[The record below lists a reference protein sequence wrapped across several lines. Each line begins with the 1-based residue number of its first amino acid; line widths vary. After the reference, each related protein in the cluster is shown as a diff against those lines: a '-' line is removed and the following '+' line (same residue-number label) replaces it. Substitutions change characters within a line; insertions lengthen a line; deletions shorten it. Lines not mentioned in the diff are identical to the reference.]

1 MTGLEIAA
9 LVAMFAGAAQ
19 QYQASQEA
27 QSRQQQAIT
36 NSLNAQ
42 EELQKKAESTALDAA
57 QKFDPNQRLKNQEQ
71 ISNEITAGLIA
82 PVSESQQIRSENS
95 GVQGNV
101 SGEYNAAK
109 ANADLNTL
117 KTAESMAR
125 LLGKT
130 TSSNRLRMNEG
141 VDLMNAGQN
150 IDQLNNFSRG
160 QKAADSIAI
169 QQAGQIDPTKVF
181 IGNILQA
188 AGSAGMMYGSGAGG
202 QVTDKATSLANSS
215 ADPIGSLNDSMNWT
229 GGGDQSWI
237 KSFAKAKLF

>member
-9 LVAMFAGAAQ
+9 LVAMFAGAAT

-27 QSRQQQAIT
+27 QARQQQAIT
-36 NSLNAQ
+36 NGLDSQ
-42 EELQKKAESTALDAA
+42 EKLQRKAEQTALDAA
-57 QKFDPNQRLKNQEQ
+57 KPFDPNERLKQQSTIADN
-71 ISNEITAGLIA
+71 ITSGLMA

-101 SGEYNAAK
+101 SGDYNAAK
-109 ANADLNTL
+109 ATADLNTL

-141 VDLMNAGQN
+141 VNLMDAGQN
-150 IDQLNNFSRG
+150 IDQLHNFSNG

-169 QQAGQIDPTKVF
+169 QQAGNIDPTKVF

-188 AGSAGMMYGSGAGG
+188 AGSAGMMYKPTGAGEVSGISMGSGESSPFSIG
-202 QVTDKATSLANSS
+202 KKSSELNSFKFM
-215 ADPIGSLNDSMNWT
+215 G
-229 GGGDQSWI
+229 
-237 KSFAKAKLF
+237 

>member
-42 EELQKKAESTALDAA
+42 EELQKKAE
-57 QKFDPNQRLKNQEQ
+57 

-101 SGEYNAAK
+101 SGDYNSAK
-109 ANADLNTL
+109 ATADLNTL

-188 AGSAGMMYGSGAGG
+188 AGSAGMMYKPAAGVNAGVGLNPSGGGFGIGSGSSSGIG
-202 QVTDKATSLANSS
+202 IKPPTSASPL
-215 ADPIGSLNDSMNWT
+215 SLL
-229 GGGDQSWI
+229 GV
-237 KSFAKAKLF
+237 

>member
-1 MTGLEIAA
+1 MTGIEIAA

-27 QSRQQQAIT
+27 QARQQQAIN
-36 NSLNAQ
+36 NSLDSQ
-42 EELQKKAESTALDAA
+42 EKLQRKAESTALDAA
-57 QKFDPNQRLKNQEQ
+57 SRFDPNERLKQQATIADN
-71 ISNEITAGLIA
+71 ITTGLMA
-82 PVSESQQIRSENS
+82 PVSESQQIRSENA

-101 SGEYNAAK
+101 SSSYDAAK
-109 ANADLNTL
+109 ATADLNTL
-117 KTAESMAR
+117 KNAESMAR

-141 VDLMNAGQN
+141 VELMNSGQR
-150 IDQLNNFSRG
+150 IDQLNNFSNG

-188 AGSAGMMYGSGAGG
+188 AGSAGMMYKPAAGVNAGAGINPSGGGFGIGSGSSSGIG
-202 QVTDKATSLANSS
+202 IKPPTSLS
-215 ADPIGSLNDSMNWT
+215 PL
-229 GGGDQSWI
+229 
-237 KSFAKAKLF
+237 SFLGV

>member
-19 QYQASQEA
+19 QYQATQEA
-27 QSRQQQAIT
+27 QSRQQQEIT

-57 QKFDPNQRLKNQEQ
+57 SKFDPSKRMQNQTQ
-71 ISNEITAGLIA
+71 IEGQITDALMA
-82 PVSESQQIRSENS
+82 PVSDSQKIRSENA

-101 SGEYNAAK
+101 SGDYNAAK
-109 ANADLNTL
+109 ATADLNTL

-150 IDQLNNFSRG
+150 IDQLNSFSRG
-160 QKAADSIAI
+160 QQSASNIAV
-169 QQAGQIDPTKVF
+169 QQAGLIDPTKVF

-188 AGSAGMMYGSGAGG
+188 AGTAGMMYKPSPSIGGVATGS
-202 QVTDKATSLANSS
+202 SANSGFS
-215 ADPIGSLNDSMNWT
+215 IGNSTSKFGAINPS
-229 GGGDQSWI
+229 
-237 KSFAKAKLF
+237 KARGIGLIV

>member
-27 QSRQQQAIT
+27 QERQQQAIT

-42 EELQKKAESTALDAA
+42 DELQKRAEKTALDAA
-57 QKFDPNQRLKNQEQ
+57 AKFDPSRRMQNQAELEEQ
-71 ISNEITAGLIA
+71 ITAGLLA
-82 PVSESQQIRSENS
+82 PVSESQQIRSENA

-101 SGEYNAAK
+101 SKDYSSAK
-109 ANADLNTL
+109 AAADLNTL

-130 TSSNRLRMNEG
+130 TASNRLRMNEG
-141 VDLMNAGQN
+141 IDLMDAGQS
-150 IDQLNNFSRG
+150 IDQLNSFSRG
-160 QKAADSIAI
+160 QQGASNIAI
-169 QQAGQIDPTKVF
+169 QQAGLLDPSKVF

-188 AGSAGMMYGSGAGG
+188 AGSAGMMYKPSNSIGTVATGSGAHTGFGISQKSGTFGG
-202 QVTDKATSLANSS
+202 INPRKF
-215 ADPIGSLNDSMNWT
+215 
-229 GGGDQSWI
+229 GGLGLI
-237 KSFAKAKLF
+237 V

>member
-27 QSRQQQAIT
+27 QSRQQEAIT
-36 NSLNAQ
+36 NSLNSQ
-42 EELQKKAESTALDAA
+42 EELQRKAEKVALDAA
-57 QKFDPNQRLKNQEQ
+57 KPFDPNERLKNQEQ

-101 SGEYNAAK
+101 SGDYNAAK
-109 ANADLNTL
+109 ATADLNTL

-141 VDLMNAGQN
+141 IGLMDAGQN

-181 IGNILQA
+181 IGNLLQA
-188 AGSAGMMYGSGAGG
+188 AGSAGMMYGSKAGG
-202 QVTDKATSLANSS
+202 QVTDKATSLANNS

-229 GGGDQSWI
+229 GGGDKSWI
-237 KSFAKAKLF
+237 ESFKTTKLF

>member
-27 QSRQQQAIT
+27 QQRQQQAIT
-36 NSLNAQ
+36 NGLNAQ
-42 EELQKKAESTALDAA
+42 EELQRKAEKTALDAA
-57 QKFDPNQRLKNQEQ
+57 KPFDPNERLKQQATLAED
-71 ISNEITAGLIA
+71 ITTGLMA

-101 SGEYNAAK
+101 SGDYNTAK
-109 ANADLNTL
+109 ATADLNTL

-141 VDLMNAGQN
+141 VELMNAGQS
-150 IDQLNNFSRG
+150 IDQLNNFSNG

-169 QQAGQIDPTKVF
+169 QQAGLIDPTKVF

-188 AGSAGMMYGSGAGG
+188 AGSAGMMYGGGAGG
-202 QVTDKATSLANSS
+202 QVTDKATSLANGST
-215 ADPIGSLNDSMNWT
+215 DPIGSLNNSMNWT
-229 GGGDQSWI
+229 GGGDKSWI
-237 KSFAKAKLF
+237 QSFKTAKLF

>member
-27 QSRQQQAIT
+27 QQRQQQAIT
-36 NSLNAQ
+36 NGLDAQDKLNRKSEQ
-42 EELQKKAESTALDAA
+42 VALDAA
-57 QKFDPNQRLKNQEQ
+57 KPFDPNERLKQQSTIADN
-71 ISNEITAGLIA
+71 ITTGLMA
-82 PVSESQQIRSENS
+82 PVSESQQIRSENA
-95 GVQGNV
+95 GVQGDV
-101 SGEYNAAK
+101 SKDYSTAK
-109 ANADLNTL
+109 ATADLNTL

-141 VDLMNAGQN
+141 IGLMDAGQN
-150 IDQLNNFSRG
+150 IDQLHNFSNG

-169 QQAGQIDPTKVF
+169 QQAGLLNPTKTF

-188 AGSAGMMYGSGAGG
+188 AGTAGMMYKPTAGVGAVATGTGAGSEFG
-202 QVTDKATSLANSS
+202 INSE
-215 ADPIGSLNDSMNWT
+215 
-229 GGGDQSWI
+229 GGGYFNKI
-237 KSFAKAKLF
+237 NPNKSIVGSIGIG

>member
-27 QSRQQQAIT
+27 QDRQREAIN

-42 EELQKKAESTALDAA
+42 EELQKRAESTALNAA
-57 QKFDPNQRLKNQEQ
+57 SKFDPSKRMQNQAQ
-71 ISNEITAGLIA
+71 IESQITDALMA

-101 SGEYNAAK
+101 SKDYSAAK
-109 ANADLNTL
+109 ATADLNTL

-141 VDLMNAGQN
+141 VDLMDAGQS
-150 IDQLNNFSRG
+150 IDQLNSFSRG
-160 QKAADSIAI
+160 QQAASNIAV
-169 QQAGQIDPTKVF
+169 QQAGLLDPTKVF

-188 AGSAGMMYGSGAGG
+188 AGTAGMMYKPSPSIGGVATGSGSGAGFG
-202 QVTDKATSLANSS
+202 IGNSTGEFGAINPSKTSGFGLR
-215 ADPIGSLNDSMNWT
+215 I
-229 GGGDQSWI
+229 
-237 KSFAKAKLF
+237 